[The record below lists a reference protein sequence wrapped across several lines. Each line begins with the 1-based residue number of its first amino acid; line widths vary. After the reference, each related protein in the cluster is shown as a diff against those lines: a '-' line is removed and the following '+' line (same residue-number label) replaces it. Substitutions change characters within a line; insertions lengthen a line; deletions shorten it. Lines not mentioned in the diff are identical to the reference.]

1 MKYYQNN
8 LDKACFQHDMA
19 YGYLKDLSRR
29 TFADKVLPY
38 KAFNIAKDRNYN
50 EYEHELASTV
60 YKFFDEKTFGS
71 RIKTKNVPNKE
82 LAIE

>member
-29 TFADKVLPY
+29 TFVDKVLPY
-38 KAFNIAKDRNYN
+38 KAFNIAKYRNYN
-50 EYEHELASTV
+50 EY
-60 YKFFDEKTFGS
+60 
-71 RIKTKNVPNKE
+71 
-82 LAIE
+82 

>member
-1 MKYYQNN
+1 MDLHILPVNHLRKTKKEYKSLQENRRLMKYYQNN

-29 TFADKVLPY
+29 TFADKVLRY

-50 EYEHELASTV
+50 EC
-60 YKFFDEKTFGS
+60 
-71 RIKTKNVPNKE
+71 
-82 LAIE
+82 